1 MPTTWQLQNA
11 KNRFSEL
18 VDRALT
24 DGPQIVSRRGK
35 NVAVVLSFETY
46 AQQLRQRE
54 PLVSFLRRP
63 AFRAL
68 GKVLDRP
75 PAADR
80 ATDL

>member
-1 MPTTWQLQNA
+1 MPKTWQLQHA

-18 VDRALT
+18 VDRALV
-24 DGPQIVSRRGK
+24 DGPQVVSRRGK
-35 NVAVVLSFETY
+35 NVAVVLAFDTY

-54 PLVSFLRRP
+54 PLVEFLRRP

-68 GKVLDRP
+68 GKLIDRP

-80 ATDL
+80 ATEL